1 MRSFL
6 ASFVATLLLAF
17 PLSGHAAPMLQPSVT
32 VTGSVIHLGDLFS
45 DAGAN
50 AGDAVAPA
58 PAPGMR
64 ITYSAAWLDAIAR
77 EHHLEWAPASDFAQA
92 TVERASR
99 AVGSD
104 VIAQHLLEALALAAG
119 TDAEIRL
126 DNPATRFIVP
136 AEAADDIGVEG
147 LNFDPRSGRF
157 SAVIAAPAGA
167 ADAQRQR
174 ISGRLVVEVE
184 VAAPNRAIA
193 MNEIIGREDV
203 EKIKLPRER
212 IPADTITD
220 AVQLI
225 GKSARHLL
233 KADQPLRAGDVEEP
247 LVVHKG
253 DLVTIEIRTPS
264 MELTAQGKA
273 LDDAAMGA
281 TVRVTNTQS
290 SRTVETTAAGPG
302 VVHAGAP
309 DSLAAR

>member
-1 MRSFL
+1 MKP
-6 ASFVATLLLAF
+6 LLAPIVTF
-17 PLSGHAAPMLQPSVT
+17 LLVALPLSGQAAPQLQPSVT
-32 VTGSVIHLGDLFS
+32 VTGNVVRLGDLFS
-45 DAGAN
+45 DAGAGAN
-50 AGDAVAPA
+50 DAVAPA

-64 ITYSAAWLDAIAR
+64 VTYSAAWLDAIAR
-77 EHHLEWAPASDFAQA
+77 DHHLDWAPASDFTQA

-99 AVGSD
+99 AID
-104 VIAQHLLEALALAAG
+104 AEIIAQHLLDALALPAG
-119 TDAEIRL
+119 TAAEIRL
-126 DNPATRFIVP
+126 DNTATRLIVP

-174 ISGRLVVEVE
+174 VSGRLVVEIE

-193 MNEIIGREDV
+193 VNEIIGTADIER
-203 EKIKLPRER
+203 IKLPRER
-212 IPADTITD
+212 VPADTLTD
-220 AVQLI
+220 PSQLI

-233 KADQPLRAGDVEEP
+233 KADQPLRAGDIEEP

-273 LDDAAMGA
+273 LDDGAMGA
-281 TVRVTNTQS
+281 TVRVANTQS
-290 SRTVETTAAGPG
+290 NRTVETIAEGSG
-302 VVHAGAP
+302 LVRAGAP
-309 DSLAAR
+309 NALAAR

>member
-1 MRSFL
+1 
-6 ASFVATLLLAF
+6 
-17 PLSGHAAPMLQPSVT
+17 
-32 VTGSVIHLGDLFS
+32 
-45 DAGAN
+45 
-50 AGDAVAPA
+50 VAPA

-64 ITYSAAWLDAIAR
+64 VTYSAAWLDAIAR
-77 EHHLEWAPASDFAQA
+77 EHHLDWAPASDFAQA

-99 AVGSD
+99 AIGPD
-104 VIAQHLLEALALAAG
+104 VIAQRLLEALSPAAG
-119 TDAEIRL
+119 TEAEIHL
-126 DNPATRFIVP
+126 DNPATRLLVP
-136 AEAADDIGVEG
+136 AEVGDDIGVEG

-174 ISGRLVVEVE
+174 LSGRLVVEVE

-193 MNEIIGREDV
+193 MNEIIHPEDV

-220 AVQLI
+220 SAQLI

-273 LDDAAMGA
+273 LDDGAMGA

-290 SRTVETTAAGPG
+290 NRTVETTAAGPG
-302 VVHAGAP
+302 LVHAGPP
-309 DSLAAR
+309 DTLAAR